1 MDDFLWTK
9 PPPGLAPQPPPRLT
23 SIDWAQ
29 ERRRLTRSSV
39 PGRSKQSRREVR
51 RTFRRTFCVMVRTR
65 PWRPGSLASHGSRD
79 HLLSVRRGPSLSR
92 IVRRGPTPRPA
103 TWPKKRTSRLCA
115 PRKARASRT
124 PLTLEAP
131 SRVLMQRRLKS
142 AAGIARRL
150 ARPSARDPN
159 PQRGFPNQASGWI
172 GSASRLRRSLLPLQP
187 PTRRQPSRRSP
198 EDRRKTRATTLSI
211 RCRIPPLP
219 ALRARLERLR
229 ARRRWPTRPKTN
241 TDTEQTSR
249 ELGPQTSGRRTGH
262 TQRSWREPAQSTS
275 SAHSPKTEGGAN
287 LIERWRLTSRGASLF
302 SRRSRHRMALDDG
315 SALAKEVARKQGGKQ
330 FPSAGGRY
338 SATSPTHRAQPPG
351 GDIDVA
357 CRRGVSVLEG
367 CADSSMKALILLE
380 LPLSKFEWKYKGS
393 TAGKLS
399 IIGLLV
405 ACGIFTSY
413 SLNGPF
419 SDGNEIVFGA
429 AARLS
434 STTLLAS
441 TIQIQIGAPESSHPS

>member
-1 MDDFLWTK
+1 MTLWTK
-9 PPPGLAPQPPPRLT
+9 PPPGLAPQPPPGPTRINWIQERMRLT
-23 SIDWAQ
+23 PSFA
-29 ERRRLTRSSV
+29 
-39 PGRSKQSRREVR
+39 PGRSKQSRREMR
-51 RTFRRTFCVMVRTR
+51 LTFRRTFCVMVRTR

-92 IVRRGPTPRPA
+92 IARRGPTPRSA
-103 TWPKKRTSRLCA
+103 PKKRTSRLCA
-115 PRKARASRT
+115 PRKVRASRT
-124 PLTLEAP
+124 PLSLETP

-287 LIERWRLTSRGASLF
+287 LIERWRLTSRGASL
-302 SRRSRHRMALDDG
+302 SRAVPVTGWRWTTDPPLRKKLLENKAANNFPRPA
-315 SALAKEVARKQGGKQ
+315 VA
-330 FPSAGGRY
+330 
-338 SATSPTHRAQPPG
+338 SATSPTHRAQPQG

-367 CADSSMKALILLE
+367 CADSPMKALILLE